1 MRIDSR
7 RFAALAQGSNQRT
20 NSIRVRSLF
29 RNQGSAACKLIE
41 KNSVNYHQRIIILT
55 KVSEEERLI
64 SRGDFHHSRLYSV
77 ISLNLRFYN
86 MTPNLSFILCTSI
99 YVYISRTTIIY
110 D

>member
-7 RFAALAQGSNQRT
+7 RFAALAQGSNERMRT

-55 KVSEEERLI
+55 KVSEEERLSNRPVETSTI
-64 SRGDFHHSRLYSV
+64 HVCTVS
-77 ISLNLRFYN
+77 SL
-86 MTPNLSFILCTSI
+86 
-99 YVYISRTTIIY
+99 
-110 D
+110 

>member
-7 RFAALAQGSNQRT
+7 RFAALAQGSNERTRT

-55 KVSEEERLI
+55 KVSEEERL
-64 SRGDFHHSRLYSV
+64 SNPPGRL
-77 ISLNLRFYN
+77 
-86 MTPNLSFILCTSI
+86 PSFTFVQCHLFKLK
-99 YVYISRTTIIY
+99 VL
-110 D
+110 